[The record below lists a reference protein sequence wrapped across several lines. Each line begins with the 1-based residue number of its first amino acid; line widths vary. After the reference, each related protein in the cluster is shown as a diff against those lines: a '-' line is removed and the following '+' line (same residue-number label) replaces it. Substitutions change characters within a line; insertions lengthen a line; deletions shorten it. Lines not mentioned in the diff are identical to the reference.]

1 MASFNAEE
9 TLASVKKKQGATYKG
24 NRWRVF
30 VLPVIVFFII
40 ILIWYCLVH
49 FNIFP
54 SYAMPSPGAVVKSF
68 REDIMSGNLLN
79 DMVASLWR
87 VAVGFILSAVLGI
100 PVGLWLGQH
109 ITARQAF
116 LPLLNFA
123 RFLSPLAWIP
133 FAILWFHIGD
143 KPAVFL
149 IFMATFF
156 PLALAVMSAVATA
169 HGARMTPALRRCR
182 SHRSANARDGTDAC
196 RCARSGRRTD
206 RQRGHHRRTPM
217 RSPLPQQDGGDHRQR
232 AEHPTIR
239 NASRRS
245 GRPRCRDRPLPSR
258 PSLSAPPRRGSVVP
272 ARPTAPRPARRPQ
285 SGRHRIATALA
296 ARNTRRGN
304 LIHRLSSRSLESC
317 SPWRE
322 HFADQPSG
330 RTCTTIRRPHSAQ
343 NRGGSR
349 PSCAAVGTAPPAGS
363 PV

>member
-9 TLASVKKKQGATYKG
+9 MPASVKKKQAATYKG

-156 PLALAVMSAVATA
+156 PLALAVMSAVATIPA
-169 HGARMTPALRRCR
+169 IYFRVAKDYNYKGFELITKVTFPAVLPQIITALRVSYGISWIVIVAAEMVGC
-182 SHRSANARDGTDAC
+182 
-196 RCARSGRRTD
+196 
-206 RQRGHHRRTPM
+206 
-217 RSPLPQQDGGDHRQR
+217 QDGLGYG
-232 AEHPTIR
+232 IWV
-239 NASRRS
+239 ASNGLRLDS
-245 GRPRCRDRPLPSR
+245 AACYMIVIGLLGMGIDRFLLQFSKIPKVR
-258 PSLSAPPRRGSVVP
+258 WGYER
-272 ARPTAPRPARRPQ
+272 
-285 SGRHRIATALA
+285 
-296 ARNTRRGN
+296 
-304 LIHRLSSRSLESC
+304 
-317 SPWRE
+317 
-322 HFADQPSG
+322 
-330 RTCTTIRRPHSAQ
+330 
-343 NRGGSR
+343 
-349 PSCAAVGTAPPAGS
+349 
-363 PV
+363 